1 MYGLGCF
8 RMIIN
13 DINYK
18 IGNTAMAS
26 VLLLYYHLLNEG
38 GITNDQ
44 TVYLDPKDFDGF
56 KFLGVEVKS
65 SSSISLDLDE
75 KLIREGAVIYILCD
89 LNDIVCEFEDFQSQ
103 PEIHKYIEVLKRHAD
118 SPIVE
123 VSLLLKHISMP
134 EKEFNYS
141 KYNEVLQGIYKK
153 YVYEFFVNK
162 LLKEK

>member
-1 MYGLGCF
+1 
-8 RMIIN
+8 MIID

-56 KFLGVEVKS
+56 KFLDVKIES
-65 SSSISLDLDE
+65 SSNISLDLDE
-75 KLIREGAVIYILCD
+75 TLIREGAAIYILCD
-89 LNDIVCEFEDFQSQ
+89 LNDIIMEFEDFQSQ
-103 PEIHKYIEVLKRHAD
+103 PEINKYIEVLKHHSD

-123 VSLLLKHISMP
+123 VNLLLKLISTP
-134 EKEFNYS
+134 EKEFDYS
-141 KYNEVLQGIYKK
+141 KYNEILQGIYKK

-162 LLKEK
+162 LV